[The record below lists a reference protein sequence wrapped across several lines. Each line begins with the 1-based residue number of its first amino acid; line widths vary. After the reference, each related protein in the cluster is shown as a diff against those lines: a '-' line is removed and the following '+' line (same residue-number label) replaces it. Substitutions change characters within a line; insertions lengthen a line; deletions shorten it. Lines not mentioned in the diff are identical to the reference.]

1 MLLELEFDC
10 ESDWLAL
17 FSTLLMM
24 MMMMMMMMM
33 ERHTGSQ
40 PVRAEQ
46 KQRHL
51 SLTILLGL
59 EFS

>member
-10 ESDWLAL
+10 ESDWLDL
-17 FSTLLMM
+17 FSTMLML
-24 MMMMMMMMM
+24 MMM

>member
-1 MLLELEFDC
+1 
-10 ESDWLAL
+10 
-17 FSTLLMM
+17 